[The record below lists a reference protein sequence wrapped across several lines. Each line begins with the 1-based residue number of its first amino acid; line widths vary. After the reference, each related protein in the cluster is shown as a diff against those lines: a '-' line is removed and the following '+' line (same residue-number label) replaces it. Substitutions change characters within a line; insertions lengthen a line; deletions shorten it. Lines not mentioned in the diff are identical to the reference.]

1 MYRGGEIDQGVASA
15 WEEPEALRATA
26 CPVPVTYPGES
37 PPDERYTQVNG
48 LWVPAGSVRTD
59 EDVTRGADHHPRGH
73 AFRLDALTRARSQ
86 ARRRSGRTLSAWS
99 AADMWGLPWF
109 CDDADTC
116 MIGDTTPR
124 AARDP
129 DDCTVRRRTPSL
141 QSIPDMQIDPLCPDL
156 RVTPP
161 VLTLIHCLQSVWRGD
176 HRWFPVQGTGLTDRG
191 LLAVQTVDAF
201 CALFNLS
208 PTVLPDACRDQFSAR
223 TLKRIVAV
231 ADQGTDSPM
240 ETVMRLKVRR
250 ILHGLATRGALPSL
264 PELVAQLVVHAD
276 GSVSDP
282 VHGGTPGTARIVAR
296 LDLGI
301 REYRLG
307 LQYDG
312 SGHLAKSQRD
322 RDSRITAELGN
333 LGWYPLRL
341 TYGHLTDDD
350 LLWKTVT
357 DALKLCLSRL

>member
-1 MYRGGEIDQGVASA
+1 MYWGGEIDKIVASA
-15 WEEPEALRATA
+15 WEEPEALRTTA
-26 CPVPVTYPGES
+26 RPVPVALPGES

-48 LWVPAGSVRTD
+48 LWVPVSSVRRD
-59 EDVTRGADHHPRGH
+59 KDVARGAGQHPRGH
-73 AFRLDALTRARSQ
+73 AFHLDALTRSRIQ
-86 ARRRSGRTLSAWS
+86 ADRHPGWTLSAWS
-99 AADMWGLPWF
+99 AADAWGLPWF

-124 AARDP
+124 TARNV

-141 QSIPDMQIDPLCPDL
+141 KNVPDIQIDTLPPDL

-176 HRWFPVQGTGLTDRG
+176 HRWFPIQGTGLTVRG
-191 LLAVQTVDAF
+191 VQMVQTVDAF
-201 CALFNLS
+201 CALFDLS

-223 TLKRIVAV
+223 TLKRIVSV
-231 ADQGTDSPM
+231 ADKGTDSPM

-250 ILHGLATRGALPSL
+250 MLRILNARGTIPSL
-264 PELVAQLVVHAD
+264 PAVVPQLVVHAD

-282 VHGGTPGTARIVAR
+282 VHGGTPGIGRIVAR

-301 REYRLG
+301 TEYRLG
-307 LQYDG
+307 MQYDG
-312 SGHLAKSQRD
+312 SGHLARSQRD

-333 LGWYPLRL
+333 LGWYSLRL
-341 TYGHLTDDD
+341 TYGHLNDDE
-350 LLWKTVT
+350 LLWKTVA